1 MIYPQEKIIEKFKT
15 CPGAFSVCEAIAL
28 YNIVKEAPQGIYAEL
43 GTHRGKS
50 GIITAAALKP
60 GVFYLIDTEFT
71 DEKWAVETAAKVHNA
86 SNGKVE
92 TEPVASL
99 SVDFIPEHNNYAYV
113 MVDTGDHSDELVM
126 SELNL
131 LKDRM
136 VIGGIIVFHDCSEKS
151 QFTGV
156 KKVYDWMASTQE
168 YEPIEINWNE
178 IFEYV
183 SANNLEK
190 GNNSWHL
197 YPNLPHPPNFL
208 GAIKRVK

>member
-1 MIYPQEKIIEKFKT
+1 MIYPQKKLIETFKT

-28 YNIVKEAPQGIYAEL
+28 YNIVKEAPKGIYAEL
-43 GTHRGKS
+43 GTHKGKS
-50 GIITAAALKP
+50 GIIAAAALKN

-99 SVDFIPEHNNYAYV
+99 SVDFIPEHDNYAYV

-136 VIGGIIVFHDCSEKS
+136 IIGGIIAFHDLDN

-156 KKVYDWMASTQE
+156 RKGYDYMLRTGM
-168 YEPIEINWNE
+168 YEPIQIGWKQ
-178 IFEYV
+178 IFDYV
-183 SANNLEK
+183 RERNLEE
-190 GNNSWHL
+190 GNNSWHEKGSEEF
-197 YPNLPHPPNFL
+197 PKFV
-208 GAIKRVK
+208 GAIKRIK

>member
-1 MIYPQEKIIEKFKT
+1 MIYPPKELIEIFKA

-28 YNIVKEAPQGIYAEL
+28 YNIVKDAPKGIYAEL
-43 GTHRGKS
+43 GTHKGKS

-99 SVDFIPEHNNYAYV
+99 SVDFIPEHDNYAYV
-113 MVDTGDHSDELVM
+113 MVDTGDHSEELVM

-131 LKDRM
+131 LKDR
-136 VIGGIIVFHDCSEKS
+136 IVVNGFIAFHDLHN
-151 QFTGV
+151 QFSGVRKGYDYMVKTG
-156 KKVYDWMASTQE
+156 Q
-168 YEPIEINWNE
+168 YEPINIDWKS
-178 IFEYV
+178 IFDYV
-183 SANNLEK
+183 RERNLEE
-190 GNNSWHL
+190 GNNSWHEKGSEEF
-197 YPNLPHPPNFL
+197 PKFV
-208 GAIKRVK
+208 GAIKRIK